1 MFVFN
6 GGLTL
11 EQVKKLENDEFY
23 IYEKV
28 PEENVVIKQKNT
40 FDYIPEYLYS
50 ETIEEIRKFISEDC
64 YRNQYIFLSRFI
76 LNAGYFCRNST
87 KQNYIVVFDIDE
99 EILNQYIGVGKY
111 GEYLIEYRLPRILIT
126 SENIKE
132 ILYYEPIDYSTLKE
146 ARLKY
151 IDSFAPTKEAD
162 EEARAIIKKK
172 KLVFNEYKWPKKS

>member
-28 PEENVVIKQKNT
+28 PEKDVIIPRKNT

-50 ETIEEIRKFISEDC
+50 EPIEEIRKFVSEDC
-64 YRNQYIFLSRFI
+64 YKNQYIFLSKFI

-87 KQNYIVVFDIDE
+87 KQNYIIVFDIDE
-99 EILNQYIGVGKY
+99 EILNQYVGVGKY
-111 GEYLIEYRLPRILIT
+111 VEYLIEFRLPRAFIT

-132 ILYYEPIDYSTLKE
+132 ILYYEPIDYSTLAE

-151 IDSFAPTKEAD
+151 AASFSPTKEAD
-162 EEARAIIKKK
+162 QEAHELIKEK
-172 KLVFNEYKWPKKS
+172 KLVFNEDKWL